1 MTKRNHQRSSR
12 KKGVL
17 ENRTNPHDCNLL
29 CFGSNNPRVRRSSSY
44 LGTANASYHS
54 FCPTSRNLFW
64 NVQPQIK
71 ALVSLC
77 LPKHFFS
84 TWESVFGDEC
94 LYADPS
100 MDVVRFSKCS
110 LPVTQKVANTPL
122 CWLEHALRISLGP
135 NHTLADELTMSDGNA
150 QGPSLF
156 GTGEGNDCG
165 LKSRAMFEDMY
176 LLEVVLNCQLR
187 APSSRGFG
195 DDSSVVRMVQAYSYP
210 DMRDAANAKYCSA
223 VVMIL
228 PNVQQWSCGE
238 CCAKGTPGIWRR
250 PKGD

>member
-17 ENRTNPHDCNLL
+17 ENRTNPNDCNLL
-29 CFGSNNPRVRRSSSY
+29 CFGSNNPRVRRGSPY
-44 LGTANASYHS
+44 LGTSNASYHS
-54 FCPTSRNLFW
+54 FCPTSRILFW
-64 NVQPQIK
+64 NAQPEIK

-77 LPKHFFS
+77 LPKRFLP

-94 LYADPS
+94 LYYADRS

-110 LPVTQKVANTPL
+110 LRVTQKVVNTPL
-122 CWLEHALRISLGP
+122 CWLDHAFRISLGP
-135 NHTLADELTMSDGNA
+135 NHTLADELTMSDGNT

-156 GTGEGNDCG
+156 DTGEENDCG
-165 LKSRAMFEDMY
+165 LKSRAMFEDVY
-176 LLEVVLNCQLR
+176 LLEVVLNRQLR
-187 APSSRGFG
+187 APSSRGFW

-210 DMRDAANAKYCSA
+210 NMRDAADAKYCS

-228 PNVQQWSCGE
+228 PNVQQRSCGE
-238 CCAKGTPGIWRR
+238 CCAKGTPGI
-250 PKGD
+250 